1 MIEFKFLLYQ
11 LFRSVADCE
20 GYDGYGELGLDSG
33 EGALE
38 TATTSKEGS
47 RRVIYPISTLLEVVT
62 TNRNG
67 HGIILEINLNE
78 YNVKNLTRINWRAS
92 LVPAATVIPAPIAYI
107 IVVAVRKF
115 VVGF

>member
-1 MIEFKFLLYQ
+1 MQHIKTWMIITCSSDASNSVITRSESYFGCKKPTMIEFKFLLYQ

-47 RRVIYPISTLLEVVT
+47 RRVIYPISKA
-62 TNRNG
+62 RG
-67 HGIILEINLNE
+67 
-78 YNVKNLTRINWRAS
+78 S
-92 LVPAATVIPAPIAYI
+92 DDQ
-107 IVVAVRKF
+107 
-115 VVGF
+115 

>member
-47 RRVIYPISTLLEVVT
+47 RRAIYPIGELFFF
-62 TNRNG
+62 
-67 HGIILEINLNE
+67 
-78 YNVKNLTRINWRAS
+78 VKQKEK
-92 LVPAATVIPAPIAYI
+92 
-107 IVVAVRKF
+107 RKAR
-115 VVGF
+115 GSDDQ